1 MKKSLLFI
9 FIFTFSLTSVAFSIN
24 KNQYSSLLL
33 INKSY
38 QMILSNYY
46 KPLSGTDLLNSGL
59 NILRNEGLTD
69 KVSLSENLNNEQAFK
84 EFNRIFLEG
93 TEHYKD
99 DLNLLSVKIIR
110 AMLLSIGDKYSSIL
124 TSDEYNQLQNLVSL
138 DSYSGIGIS
147 LAGKDDYIYITSVFP
162 ESPAF
167 KAGLKSGDIIMEI
180 NGKDIQNYSSDMVY
194 NLLSGDIGKEIS
206 LNIIRNREKKF
217 FSLKIQTFKLEEVK
231 VNYLSEDILYIKIY
245 FFSSHTTNSIMSILR
260 NNKNYKGLIIDLR
273 DNPGGDFQEAV
284 NFSGLFSGPGPV
296 ILEATCKEN
305 KMLKTEQTQECS
317 SPLILLINENTMSSA
332 EIVASA
338 LKTNHRATLVGKKT
352 FGKGLVQGIFSLD
365 EIIAMKLTIA
375 EVFTVNKEQI
385 NIYGV
390 KPDIEISCEEKQLLK
405 GIEILSPE

>member
-59 NILRNEGLTD
+59 NILRNEGFID

-245 FFSSHTTNSIMSILR
+245 F
-260 NNKNYKGLIIDLR
+260 YK
-273 DNPGGDFQEAV
+273 
-284 NFSGLFSGPGPV
+284 
-296 ILEATCKEN
+296 K
-305 KMLKTEQTQECS
+305 
-317 SPLILLINENTMSSA
+317 
-332 EIVASA
+332 
-338 LKTNHRATLVGKKT
+338 
-352 FGKGLVQGIFSLD
+352 QGY
-365 EIIAMKLTIA
+365 
-375 EVFTVNKEQI
+375 V
-385 NIYGV
+385 
-390 KPDIEISCEEKQLLK
+390 P
-405 GIEILSPE
+405 